1 MERYITHNMEITYC
15 KGWSRR
21 RKQLLEIWDE
31 KKACKAH
38 KTGKLYTVLIG
49 DPQKPRCFLEV
60 HLKLGF
66 VGVSFLDE
74 HLRDYLDFSFLEKL
88 PGKLFLGRVIYREYD
103 ADTDN
108 VISAKTMSWEPDG
121 KTQFEQAD
129 LVQNFVDTGEGSM
142 DVSINWEPIPEFGQ
156 YESIARF
163 ER

>member
-1 MERYITHNMEITYC
+1 MEITYC
-15 KGWSRR
+15 KGWSRH
-21 RKQLLEIWDE
+21 RKQPLEIWDE
-31 KKACKAH
+31 KKAHKAH
-38 KTGKLYTVLIG
+38 DSGKLYAVLIG
-49 DPQKPRCFLEV
+49 DPQKPSCFLEV
-60 HLKLGF
+60 HLKLKF
-66 VGVSFLDE
+66 IGVVFLDKY
-74 HLRDYLDFSFLEKL
+74 LRDYLDFSFKEKQ
-88 PGKLFLGRVIYREYD
+88 PGKLFLKQVIYREYD

-108 VISAKTMSWEPDG
+108 VISAKTMYWEPDG